1 MHQDKTHIPVAINWN
16 VTLVLQWIENND
28 DDNEDERLP
37 SLNIQLCKFV
47 FLLIRLYLFCYSFYS
62 LWPPDDYIE
71 QLYISLLYMY
81 ISLFLFFFTSKH
93 LVSDFA
99 KWPHQKY
106 ITLWSLSPFTLSAQ
120 ILRPSRDK
128 STDMRILYFSPV
140 KMGACYRTPK
150 QAVVFKGS
158 NGVWSSG
165 RQTNWATLF
174 GRLGDTF
181 WSTGRHESGQLDEAH
196 LNNDSLRP
204 KASTLLGGGRSWG
217 WVGLVPSENM

>member
-1 MHQDKTHIPVAINWN
+1 M
-16 VTLVLQWIENND
+16 
-28 DDNEDERLP
+28 
-37 SLNIQLCKFV
+37 
-47 FLLIRLYLFCYSFYS
+47 FCYSFYS

-99 KWPHQKY
+99 KWPHQRY

-165 RQTNWATLF
+165 RHFLEDWATRF
-174 GRLGDTF
+174 GQLGDTSQVN
-181 WSTGRHESGQLDEAH
+181 WTKRIWTMIPLGLKRRHCWEEVDHGVEWVL
-196 LNNDSLRP
+196 SLLKICRRV
-204 KASTLLGGGRSWG
+204 TLCFE
-217 WVGLVPSENM
+217 PSDKCFI